1 MWMNSLCVSLNWE
14 FSLKPQCCVVVSFP
28 PSTLCHAVCC
38 VSSGDPEGPARLWSP
53 HHRTGDSGLIQSEQQ
68 VSVWEAVCW
77 VETTAHG
84 SEGKKGQSFKWS
96 LFFFFA
102 YKRRHIIKVAPDIFF
117 ILTWLCDG
125 LRYSHHPRIRF
136 SDLCCVFQV
145 MFWFYGLQLN
155 CCFVQLH

>member
-1 MWMNSLCVSLNWE
+1 MWVWTESFLLNHNVVLLYHFPPPHCVMLCVVC
-14 FSLKPQCCVVVSFP
+14 PQVIQKDLQDCEAHIIALE
-28 PSTLCHAVCC
+28 TL
-38 VSSGDPEGPARLWSP
+38 VSSSQSNRSQYERLCAEWKQL
-53 HHRTGDSGLIQSEQQ
+53 HT
-68 VSVWEAVCW
+68 AVK
-77 VETTAHG
+77 VRKDRVLNG
-84 SEGKKGQSFKWS
+84 VF
-96 LFFFFA
+96 FFFFA

-117 ILTWLCDG
+117 ILTWQCDG